1 MKDMRKLSAL
11 LLSGLLVLLAAQQA
25 RAEGAL
31 ILTDTQI
38 FAIQENCLKSK
49 AALERL
55 HTADTLLRVNL
66 GQRFENIS
74 LRLMAPLN
82 SRIALSGLDGIE
94 LTKLTVQ
101 YNQAIKQFSS
111 TYSKYDTSVNV
122 AVKTDC
128 VKDPVGYYQK
138 IEQARADREK
148 VQRSTQAIKAILDQY
163 RAAFDAFADE
173 VHNA

>member
-1 MKDMRKLSAL
+1 M
-11 LLSGLLVLLAAQQA
+11 LVLLVAQPT

-38 FAIQENCLKSK
+38 FGIQENCLKSN

-74 LRLMAPLN
+74 LRLMGPLN
-82 SRIALSGLDGIE
+82 SRVALNGLDGVA
-94 LTKLTVQ
+94 LTKLTVA

-111 TYSKYDTSVNV
+111 SYSKYDSSVT
-122 AVKTDC
+122 AAIKTDC
-128 VKDPVGYYQK
+128 AKDPVSYYQK
-138 IEQARADREK
+138 IEQARADRARVHQSSEAATK
-148 VQRSTQAIKAILDQY
+148 LLGEY
-163 RAAFDAFADE
+163 RDAFDKLAGE
-173 VHNA
+173 VPS